1 MSRGYEVQVIQAF
14 GQGGLVTIIK
24 RVDHH
29 AEDIAM
35 IAWALMNALLAS
47 EVARSNEVHE
57 LHLEKGANGANLYL
71 DSGAKFAFRGR
82 ADPGGPY
89 DRIEILDA
97 PHNGKGVATVRTLDD
112 VPVVMAVIEQA
123 L

>member
-1 MSRGYEVQVIQAF
+1 MVRVIQTF
-14 GQGGLVTIIK
+14 GQGGLVTIVK

-57 LHLEKGANGANLYL
+57 LHLGKGANGANLYL
-71 DSGAKFAFRGR
+71 DSGTKFAFRGR
-82 ADPGGPY
+82 ADPGRPY
-89 DRIEILDA
+89 DRIEVLDA
-97 PHNGKGVATVRTLDD
+97 PHNGKVVATVRTVDD
-112 VPVVMAVIEQA
+112 VPGAMAVIEQA

>member
-1 MSRGYEVQVIQAF
+1 VIQTF
-14 GQGGLVTIIK
+14 GQGGLVTIVN

-47 EVARSNEVHE
+47 EVARSGDVHE
-57 LHLEKGANGANLYL
+57 LHLGKGANGANLYL
-71 DSGAKFAFRGR
+71 KSGAKFAFRGR
-82 ADPGGPY
+82 ADPGKSY
-89 DRIEILDA
+89 DRIEILNA
-97 PHNGKGVATVRTLDD
+97 PHNGMVVATVRTLDD
-112 VPVVMAVIEQA
+112 VPAAMAVVEDA

>member
-1 MSRGYEVQVIQAF
+1 MIKTF
-14 GQGGLVTIIK
+14 GQGGLVTIVK

-47 EVARSNEVHE
+47 DVARSDEVHE
-57 LHLEKGANGANLYL
+57 LHLGKGANGANLYL
-71 DSGAKFAFRGR
+71 KSGAKFAFRGR
-82 ADPGGPY
+82 ADPGKPY
-89 DRIEILDA
+89 DRIEILNA
-97 PHNGKGVATVRTLDD
+97 PHNGEVIATVRALDD
-112 VPVVMAVIEQA
+112 VPAAMTVIEQA

>member
-1 MSRGYEVQVIQAF
+1 VIQTF
-14 GQGGLVTIIK
+14 GQGGLVTIVK

-47 EVARSNEVHE
+47 EIARSDEVHE
-57 LHLEKGANGANLYL
+57 LHLGKGANGANLYL
-71 DSGAKFAFRGR
+71 KSGAKFAFRGR
-82 ADPGGPY
+82 ADPGKPY

-97 PHNGKGVATVRTLDD
+97 PHNGEVVATVQALDD
-112 VPVVMAVIEQA
+112 VPAAMALIEQA